1 MQNYHVDNPAA
12 ISEGRHMI
20 NPTKED
26 NMTSEDLK
34 LYRGIAAERDK
45 LRELLSRA
53 VEGPWSDADLKEA
66 RNILSK

>member
-1 MQNYHVDNPAA
+1 
-12 ISEGRHMI
+12 
-20 NPTKED
+20 
-26 NMTSEDLK
+26 MTAEDLK

-66 RNILSK
+66 RELLSIWRA